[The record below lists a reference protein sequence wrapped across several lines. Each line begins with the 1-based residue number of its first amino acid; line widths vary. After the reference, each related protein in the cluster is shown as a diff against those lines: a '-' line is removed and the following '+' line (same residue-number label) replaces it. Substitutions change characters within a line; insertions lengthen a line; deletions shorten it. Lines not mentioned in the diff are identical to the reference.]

1 MDSGYRSSGVRVV
14 DRRFVGE
21 HIQIVSGLEGE
32 YYSNYVQDSPIAR
45 EDFAAEVELAMLYHF

>member
-1 MDSGYRSSGVRVV
+1 LDSGYRSSGLRVV

-21 HIQIVSGLEGE
+21 HIQIVSGLEFE
-32 YYSNYVQDSPIAR
+32 YYGGDVRNSPIAR